1 MKTVICAV
9 YEEFRAHF
17 VYFWEVRAVMDALQL
32 NELLECSVCLEQ
44 LDQSCKVLPCQH
56 TVHKRC
62 LKEIVETRKELRCP
76 ECRILV
82 KEDIDDL
89 PANILLVRLLEGLN
103 QKRRNSYDALDSNE
117 KPSDQVTP
125 CARALYDYEPKEA
138 GDLTLHK
145 GEIITLL
152 KQVDENWYE
161 GFSNGCQGFLPAN
174 YVEVINPL
182 PSLDDSFDRP
192 IAKALFD
199 FEDEQEQD
207 LLSFKQGDII
217 GVIRRVDE
225 NWCEG
230 KLSGKLGI
238 FPVTFVELNVAAR
251 NLIEAA
257 ENGSDQTSSVAKP
270 PRKSLTGEPGKV
282 EPKRHTMHFVGQRG
296 EDSQSVGLQRR
307 SLDISSSERLAEEL
321 NSSSSTGS
329 ISSPNRQSTPRSAGS
344 SPDTTQSLNSRRGS
358 SPSSVS
364 PGHAATGRQGSPVG
378 SNTGGPRPV
387 SAELGKEL
395 YVALYT
401 YKPTKDDELELVK
414 NETYCVTDKCKDGWF
429 KGYSVSNPKRGVF
442 PGNYVRLASIHN
454 LLTRSR
460 SSSTDQ
466 DNCSNS
472 VLQSNAQ
479 PKPPPHQR
487 PPPPRHTTSE
497 GGSQPRFLRSDS
509 APPHRSQPVMP
520 AEGLVVNLNHARSF
534 VENRNVTQG
543 PSERSRFVPTSP
555 LPPPPSP
562 KSSSFWKKLT
572 GKKKDRARLN
582 PPPPPPPP
590 YQRNIPTGHSALSPP
605 PYDFGGL
612 TTAPSHT
619 QRPRESQLSPHHR
632 VENPPVRERFRV
644 IVAYPP
650 QHEAELE
657 LRVGDVVYV
666 TKKRQ
671 DGWYKGTLE
680 RNGKT
685 GLFPGS
691 FVDSF

>member
-1 MKTVICAV
+1 MSPKLRL
-9 YEEFRAHF
+9 FSN
-17 VYFWEVRAVMDALQL
+17 VRAVMDAVQL

-56 TVHKRC
+56 TVHRRC
-62 LKEIVETRKELRCP
+62 LKDIAETRKELRCP

-82 KEDIDDL
+82 AEDIDEL
-89 PANILLVRLLEGLN
+89 PANIFVIRLLEEFN
-103 QKRRNSYDALDSNE
+103 KTRRKSCDSLDSNE
-117 KPSDQVTP
+117 KLSDQVTP
-125 CARALYDYEPKEA
+125 CARALYDYEPQET

-161 GFSNGCQGFLPAN
+161 GFTNGCQGFLPAN

-182 PSLDDSFDRP
+182 PSLDDSCDKP

-217 GVIRRVDE
+217 NVIRQVDE

-230 KLSGKLGI
+230 KLGGKLGI
-238 FPVTFVELNVAAR
+238 FPITFVELNVAAR

-257 ENGSDQTSSVAKP
+257 ENAPDQASSGGRTSQ
-270 PRKSLTGEPGKV
+270 V
-282 EPKRHTMHFVGQRG
+282 EPKRHTMHFVGQRSEEG
-296 EDSQSVGLQRR
+296 QSVGVQRH
-307 SLDISSSERLAEEL
+307 SLDISSAERLTEGL

-329 ISSPNRQSTPRSAGS
+329 ISSPNRQSTSRSSGS
-344 SPDTTQSLNSRRGS
+344 SPDTSQSHHSRQGT

-364 PGHAATGRQGSPVG
+364 PGRAATGRQGSPMESGG
-378 SNTGGPRPV
+378 SRPV
-387 SAELGKEL
+387 SAELGREL

-414 NETYCVTDKCKDGWF
+414 NENYCVTDKCKDGWF
-429 KGYSVSNPKRGVF
+429 KGYSVTTQKRGVF

-460 SSSTDQ
+460 SSSTDH
-466 DNCSNS
+466 DNSTNS
-472 VLQSNAQ
+472 VPYTHAQ
-479 PKPPPHQR
+479 AKTPPHQG
-487 PPPPRHTTSE
+487 PPPPRHTASE
-497 GGSQPRFLRSDS
+497 GGSQTRFRRSDS
-509 APPHRSQPVMP
+509 APPQPVVPM
-520 AEGLVVNLNHARSF
+520 ENLVVNLNQGRSLAD
-534 VENRNVTQG
+534 NRNLTQG
-543 PSERSRFVPTSP
+543 PTERSRFVPTAP
-555 LPPPPSP
+555 LPPPPAP

-572 GKKKDRARLN
+572 GKKKERTRLN
-582 PPPPPPPP
+582 RPPPPPPP
-590 YQRNIPTGHSALSPP
+590 YQRNVPAGHSALSPP

-612 TTAPSHT
+612 TTAPSCS
-619 QRPRESQLSPHHR
+619 QRPRNR
-632 VENPPVRERFRV
+632 VENPPVRERYRV

>member
-1 MKTVICAV
+1 MSRKLRSFS
-9 YEEFRAHF
+9 Y
-17 VYFWEVRAVMDALQL
+17 VRAAMDAVQL

-56 TVHKRC
+56 TVHRRC
-62 LKEIVETRKELRCP
+62 LKDIAETRKELRCP
-76 ECRILV
+76 ECRIV
-82 KEDIDDL
+82 VAEDIDEL
-89 PANILLVRLLEGLN
+89 PANIFVIRLLEEFN
-103 QKRRNSYDALDSNE
+103 KTRRKSCDSLDSNE
-117 KPSDQVTP
+117 KLSDQVTP
-125 CARALYDYEPKEA
+125 CARALYDYEPQEA

-161 GFSNGCQGFLPAN
+161 GFTNGCQGFLPAN

-182 PSLDDSFDRP
+182 PSLDDSCDKP

-217 GVIRRVDE
+217 NVIRQVDE

-230 KLSGKLGI
+230 KLRGKLGI

-257 ENGSDQTSSVAKP
+257 ENGSDQASSGGRTSQ
-270 PRKSLTGEPGKV
+270 V
-282 EPKRHTMHFVGQRG
+282 EPKRHTMHFVGQRSEEG
-296 EDSQSVGLQRR
+296 QSVGLQRR
-307 SLDISSSERLAEEL
+307 SLDISSSERLTEEM

-329 ISSPNRQSTPRSAGS
+329 INSPPNRHNTPRSSGS
-344 SPDTTQSLNSRRGS
+344 SPDTSQSPHSRRGT
-358 SPSSVS
+358 SPSSFS
-364 PGHAATGRQGSPVG
+364 PGRVGTGRQSSPMESGGS
-378 SNTGGPRPV
+378 RPV
-387 SAELGKEL
+387 SAELGREL

-414 NETYCVTDKCKDGWF
+414 NENYCVTDKCKDGWF
-429 KGYSVSNPKRGVF
+429 KGYSVSTQKRGVF

-460 SSSTDQ
+460 SNSTDPDH
-466 DNCSNS
+466 DNCTNS
-472 VLQSNAQ
+472 VLPTNSQT
-479 PKPPPHQR
+479 KVPPHQR
-487 PPPPRHTTSE
+487 SPPPRHTASE
-497 GGSQPRFLRSDS
+497 GGSQTRFHRSES
-509 APPHRSQPVMP
+509 APPLPQWSQPVMP
-520 AEGLVVNLNHARSF
+520 VESLVVNLNQGRSLAS
-534 VENRNVTQG
+534 NRNPNCGT
-543 PSERSRFVPTSP
+543 SERSRFVPTAP
-555 LPPPPSP
+555 LPPPPAP

-582 PPPPPPPP
+582 RPPPPPPP
-590 YQRNIPTGHSALSPP
+590 YQRNVPTGHSALSPP

-612 TTAPSHT
+612 TTSPSCT
-619 QRPRESQLSPHHR
+619 QAQRSRER
-632 VENPPVRERFRV
+632 VENPPVRERYRV

-657 LRVGDVVYV
+657 LRVGDIVYV